1 MTTPSS
7 GPKTARQAAPSAAEA
22 APGVPGPAAAART
35 LLRGRGAELVVKFN
49 LVLVFLVLCAVASVL
64 APEFLT
70 TRNLSNLLQQ
80 SALTGIVAIGM
91 TLVVLTAGIDL
102 SVGSVAA
109 FGGITVALL
118 MDHDMNFVLAMLI
131 SLAAGAAFG
140 ALMGGLSAYLTLPAF
155 MTTLAG
161 LTAIRGLAYMLSDG
175 EPVRADQS
183 HTFRLIGGGFIGTIP
198 IAGLIFLGI
207 TILAALVLR
216 GTTFGEY
223 VYAVGSNKEAARL
236 SGLPVRGVIT
246 AVFAISGALAALAG
260 VLLTSRLTIGQP
272 TAFNGL
278 ELDAIAAVV
287 LGGTNLFGG
296 RGGVL
301 GTFVAVLLLSVV
313 RNLCNLMG
321 LDSFF
326 QMVVTGLILVVALI
340 LNVAIEKRGSRA

>member
-1 MTTPSS
+1 MTM
-7 GPKTARQAAPSAAEA
+7 TATEE
-22 APGVPGPAAAART
+22 RT
-35 LLRGRGAELVVKFN
+35 DERNVLRRNLAGRRGAELIVKFN
-49 LVLVFLVLCAVASVL
+49 LVLVFLALCAVATVL

-80 SALTGIVAIGM
+80 SALTGIVAVGM
-91 TLVVLTAGIDL
+91 TLVILTAGIDL

-109 FGGITVALL
+109 FGGMTVALL
-118 MDHDMNFVLAMLI
+118 IDNDMNFVLAILI
-131 SLAAGAAFG
+131 SLAAGAGFG
-140 ALMGGLSAYLTLPAF
+140 AIMGGLSAYLSLPAF

-161 LTAIRGLAYMLSDG
+161 LTAIRGLSYLLTDG
-175 EPVRADQS
+175 EPANADTS
-183 HTFRLIGGGFIGTIP
+183 ETFQLIGGGFVGYIP
-198 IAGLIFLGI
+198 IAGLIFVGI
-207 TILAALVLR
+207 AILAGLVLR

-223 VYAVGSNKEAARL
+223 IYAVGSNKEAARL

-246 AVFAISGALAALAG
+246 AVFAISGMLSALAG

-272 TAFNGL
+272 TAFDGM

-296 RGGVL
+296 RGGVM
-301 GTFVAVLLLSVV
+301 GTFVAVLLLSVL

-321 LDSFF
+321 LGSFF

-340 LNVAIEKRGSRA
+340 LNMAIEKRGSRA

>member
-7 GPKTARQAAPSAAEA
+7 GPKTAWQAAPSAAGTGPGGSGPAEA
-22 APGVPGPAAAART
+22 ARA

-91 TLVVLTAGIDL
+91 TLVVLTSGIDL

-109 FGGITVALL
+109 FGGMTVALL
-118 MDHDMNFVLAMLI
+118 MDHDMNYVLAMLI
-131 SLAAGAAFG
+131 SLAAGAGFG
-140 ALMGGLSAYLTLPAF
+140 AIMGGLSAYLTLPAF

-161 LTAIRGLAYMLSDG
+161 LTAIRGLAYLLSDG
-175 EPVRADQS
+175 EPVNADQS
-183 HTFRLIGGGFIGTIP
+183 HTFQLIGGGFIGTIP
-198 IAGLIFLGI
+198 IAGLIFLGV

-246 AVFAISGALAALAG
+246 AVFAISGALAALSG

-272 TAFNGL
+272 TAFDGL

-340 LNVAIEKRGSRA
+340 LNVTIEKRGSRA

>member
-1 MTTPSS
+1 MSTSTTVAD
-7 GPKTARQAAPSAAEA
+7 PKEAPDERSPRTASTRRR
-22 APGVPGPAAAART
+22 GVD
-35 LLRGRGAELVVKFN
+35 LVVKFN
-49 LVLVFLVLCAVASVL
+49 LVLVFLALCVVASLL

-70 TRNLSNLLQQ
+70 TRNMSNLLQQ

-91 TLVVLTAGIDL
+91 TMVILTAGIDL

-109 FGGITVALL
+109 FGGMTVALL
-118 MDHDMNFVLAMLI
+118 IDKDINFVLAI
-131 SLAAGAAFG
+131 AASLAAGALFG
-140 ALMGGLSAYLTLPAF
+140 AIMGGLSAYLSLPAF

-161 LTAIRGLAYMLSDG
+161 LTAIRGLTYLLTDG
-175 EPVRADQS
+175 EPAGGDIPQS
-183 HTFRLIGGGFIGTIP
+183 FQLLGGGFVGYVP
-198 IAGLIFLGI
+198 IVGLIFVAV
-207 TILAALVLR
+207 TIVAGLVLR

-246 AVFAISGALAALAG
+246 AVFAISGTLSALAG

-272 TAFNGL
+272 TAFSGL

-296 RGGVL
+296 RGGVM
-301 GTFVAVLLLSVV
+301 GTFVAVLLLSVL

-321 LDSFF
+321 LGSFF
-326 QMVVTGLILVVALI
+326 QMVVTGLILVVALV
-340 LNVAIEKRGSRA
+340 LNMLIEKRGSRV

>member
-1 MTTPSS
+1 MSTSTTVADPKSASGGS
-7 GPKTARQAAPSAAEA
+7 GPGSPS
-22 APGVPGPAAAART
+22 PRW
-35 LLRGRGAELVVKFN
+35 RGADLIVRFN
-49 LVLVFLVLCAVASVL
+49 LVLVFLALCVVASLL

-70 TRNLSNLLQQ
+70 VRNMSNLLQQ
-80 SALTGIVAIGM
+80 SALTGIVAVGM
-91 TLVVLTAGIDL
+91 TLVILTAGIDL

-109 FGGITVALL
+109 FGGMTVALL
-118 MDHDMNFVLAMLI
+118 IDHDINFVLAI
-131 SLAAGAAFG
+131 VVSLAAGAAFG
-140 ALMGGLSAYLTLPAF
+140 AVMGGLSAYLSLPAF

-161 LTAIRGLAYMLSDG
+161 LTAIRGLTYLLTDG
-175 EPVRADQS
+175 EPAGGEIPHAFQ
-183 HTFRLIGGGFIGTIP
+183 LLGGGFVGYVP
-198 IAGLIFLGI
+198 IVGLVFVAVAIAAGLL
-207 TILAALVLR
+207 LR

-223 VYAVGSNKEAARL
+223 IYAVGSNKEAARL

-246 AVFAISGALAALAG
+246 AVFAISGALSALAG

-296 RGGVL
+296 RGGVM
-301 GTFVAVLLLSVV
+301 GTFVAVLLLSVL

-321 LDSFF
+321 LGSFF

-340 LNVAIEKRGSRA
+340 LNMLIEKRGSRA